1 MSTSQKQAIIIL
13 IEKENRDRRLIK
25 NWRPI
30 SLVNVDVK
38 IGSKVIAKRLE
49 AVLPDLIHYNQTA
62 YVKGRTIF
70 DAVRTIDDVIN
81 FSQLKTQSGLLVT
94 IDFEKAF
101 DSIKWEFLTNTL
113 KIFNFGPSIISW
125 IKTFYKNI
133 SSCVNNNGFSTHH
146 FELKRSVRQGDPL
159 SPYLFILCLELLA
172 IAIREDGEIKGLSI
186 GNEDI
191 KLTTFAD
198 DMTCFLK
205 DTASF
210 RKVLNL
216 LGEYGLFSGLKVNEE
231 KTEVLLLGN
240 INVSSEKLEGAEIKN
255 KVKILGI
262 HFTHDWALFIK
273 LNFDA
278 IVKSMKKLSMHGNGE
293 T

>member
-1 MSTSQKQAIIIL
+1 M
-13 IEKENRDRRLIK
+13 
-25 NWRPI
+25 
-30 SLVNVDVK
+30 
-38 IGSKVIAKRLE
+38 IAKRLE

-133 SSCVNNNGFSTHH
+133 SNCVNNNGFSTHH
-146 FELKRSVRQGDPL
+146 FELKRGVRQRDPL
-159 SPYLFILCLELLA
+159 SPHLFILCLELLA

-231 KTEVLLLGN
+231 KTEVLLFRKHQC
-240 INVSSEKLEGAEIKN
+240 IE
-255 KVKILGI
+255 
-262 HFTHDWALFIK
+262 
-273 LNFDA
+273 
-278 IVKSMKKLSMHGNGE
+278 
-293 T
+293 